1 MSWFN
6 QVKFFYTSTIALL
19 ITFIWT
25 IIMSIAFK
33 ENISFQ
39 LFFLIVVMSNIGRYL
54 LRLGNNPKLCLALSV
69 IPIALIE
76 FLTSSEP
83 FFAIINIIFSSALIL
98 KLFKEEKDDINYDE
112 YKRIFLH
119 GIYYIFATG
128 IIYNFMRW
136 SGFRSQGSMIYI
148 GILVYIILVVI
159 SLREAMGYEYQ
170 IRRTR
175 GSKYINY
182 GLSLFGILLTQDAVY
197 SKIMFVGE
205 IIASMVAN
213 VIDFLANI
221 IFSVLQ
227 YPLMWLYSLIDRLF
241 AGAKGELPK
250 SLIDLGAVTQDIQAQ
265 RVTGD
270 GKVIVNIIIAILF
283 LLIIYFLYRSINK
296 VYYRAN
302 KNKSQEYTE
311 FVEDIEKQ
319 TIKKDKIFAKLKKL
333 FRKKG
338 SPREE
343 IIYKYGELVDT
354 AAKKD
359 IFKEYMTPGQLKHVI
374 KIKVDPSERINEVTN
389 IYNEAKF
396 SQHMIE
402 NKEWKSMEENVNK
415 LNKIMK

>member
-119 GIYYIFATG
+119 GIYYIFAAG

-221 IFSVLQ
+221 I
-227 YPLMWLYSLIDRLF
+227 LYF
-241 AGAKGELPK
+241 
-250 SLIDLGAVTQDIQAQ
+250 QFY
-265 RVTGD
+265 
-270 GKVIVNIIIAILF
+270 NI
-283 LLIIYFLYRSINK
+283 
-296 VYYRAN
+296 
-302 KNKSQEYTE
+302 
-311 FVEDIEKQ
+311 
-319 TIKKDKIFAKLKKL
+319 
-333 FRKKG
+333 
-338 SPREE
+338 
-343 IIYKYGELVDT
+343 
-354 AAKKD
+354 
-359 IFKEYMTPGQLKHVI
+359 H
-374 KIKVDPSERINEVTN
+374 
-389 IYNEAKF
+389 
-396 SQHMIE
+396 
-402 NKEWKSMEENVNK
+402 
-415 LNKIMK
+415 